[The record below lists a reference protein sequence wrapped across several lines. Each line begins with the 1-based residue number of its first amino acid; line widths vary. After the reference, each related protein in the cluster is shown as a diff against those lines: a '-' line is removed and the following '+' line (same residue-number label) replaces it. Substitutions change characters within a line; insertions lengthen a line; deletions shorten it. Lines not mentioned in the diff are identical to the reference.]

1 MRYRLVRRLVLTSGK
16 DHEDSRQTYSDQHF
30 SIPTD
35 KSMRKNRMP
44 HPPTT
49 LLKGTRLAQIGTLS
63 VRRRRPPSNACGGTE
78 TGSP

>member
-1 MRYRLVRRLVLTSGK
+1 
-16 DHEDSRQTYSDQHF
+16 
-30 SIPTD
+30 
-35 KSMRKNRMP
+35 MRKNRTP